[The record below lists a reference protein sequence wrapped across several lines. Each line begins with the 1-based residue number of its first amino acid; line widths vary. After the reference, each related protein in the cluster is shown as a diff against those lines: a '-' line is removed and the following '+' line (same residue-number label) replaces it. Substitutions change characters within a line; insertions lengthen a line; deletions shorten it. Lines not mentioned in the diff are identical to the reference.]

1 MRTPDN
7 RKTLVRELSCEI
19 VRGDRLLIVGESG
32 VGKTSLLRAIA
43 GLWRAGSG
51 RIVRPPLAEM
61 MFLPQRPYMILG
73 SLRDQLCYPRVSGV
87 TDAELAVILQQVNLD
102 DLPERVGGFDGE
114 FKWKDL
120 LSLGEQQQIAFARV
134 LLNHPTYVFLDEA
147 TSALDSANE
156 ELLYKRLAS
165 AQITVVSVGN
175 RATLRHYHHTILELL
190 GKGAWRI
197 SSTDCARSTA

>member
-19 VRGDRLLIVGESG
+19 VRGERLLIVGDSG

-51 RIVRPPLAEM
+51 RILRPPLAEL
-61 MFLPQRPYMILG
+61 MFLPQRPYLILG
-73 SLRDQLCYPRVSGV
+73 SLRDQLCYPRAGDV
-87 TDAELAVILQQVNLD
+87 TDAELIAILRQVNLD
-102 DLPERVGGFDGE
+102 DLPERVGGFDTE

-134 LLNHPTYVFLDEA
+134 LLNHPTYAFLDEA
-147 TSALDSANE
+147 TSALDPANE
-156 ELLYKRLAS
+156 QRLYEGLAS
-165 AQITVVSVGN
+165 AQINVVSVGN
-175 RATLRHYHHTILELL
+175 RAALLPYHDTVLELL
-190 GKGAWRI
+190 GNGEWRL
-197 SSTDCARSTA
+197 SKTDCSRTA